1 MPLDPVNDR
10 RPPITPQLAVRV
22 ATLGVCAF
30 VLFGIVFFRLWYL
43 QVLDGDQYLAQ
54 ARENRVRVERIQAPR
69 GNIVDRNGLTL
80 VENRRA
86 TVVSLDP
93 RRIPERIRSAAATW
107 GQQVSRRDARPKGRK
122 GARIPMPR
130 NDDPQLQALYRR
142 LGRVLRLPPQSI
154 HRRVIASLVQ
164 VPYADIRIKTDVSAA
179 QRDYMEERRDQFP
192 GVRVDQAYLRSYPNR
207 SLAAQLIGTIGEIN
221 ERQLDQKRYK
231 GVKQGTFVGQ
241 NGLEAT
247 YDRYL
252 RGRDGAYRILVNALG
267 ERRGA
272 VTARA
277 PRSGR
282 QLKLTLD
289 IGLQQA
295 GERALLQAG
304 GGRPGA
310 FVAMDPT
317 TGAVMAM
324 GSYPT
329 YDPRE
334 LTKPFETKA
343 AYDRKF
349 GRAAGDPLFNRA
361 IGGFYPTGST
371 FKPITAIAALA
382 SGQTSPGRVVGD
394 SGCIQI
400 GARTVDVACNA
411 GKVANGPVNLVRALQ
426 VSSDVYFYQLGLDMN
441 PDRRL
446 PLQRWAKRLGLGR
459 TTGIDVP
466 GEGSGLVPD
475 PAWRADRGKLEAKCR
490 RKKKIPLSA
499 EGPVA
504 AAAGCGISDM
514 RPWTPGDET
523 NLSVGQGDLQ
533 ASPLQM
539 AVAYSSIVNGGKVPR
554 PHLGAEV
561 QDDQGR
567 IVQRLETPA
576 ARRAKLDPTWQQN
589 IMEGLRLAASAP
601 GGTSYDVFK
610 DWPHSRYPIYGKT
623 GTAERAGRPD
633 DQSWYVAYSHDVTRA
648 NGHPIVIAATIE
660 DGGFGAEAAAPA
672 VRLMLSKWFNVKAKL
687 VRGTSHTR

>member
-1 MPLDPVNDR
+1 MPLDPVTER
-10 RPPITPQLAVRV
+10 RPPITPQMAVRV
-22 ATLGVCAF
+22 AALGVGAL
-30 VLFGIVFFRLWYL
+30 VLFGIIFFRLWYL
-43 QVLDGDQYLAQ
+43 QVLDGDKYLAQ

-93 RRIPERIRSAAATW
+93 RRIPDRIRAAAATW
-107 GQQVSRRDARPKGRK
+107 GQQVSRRDARPKGHK
-122 GARIPMPR
+122 GAPIPMPR
-130 NDDPQLQALYRR
+130 NDDPALQALYRR
-142 LGRVLRLPPQSI
+142 LGRVLRLKPKLI

-179 QRDYMEERRDQFP
+179 QRDFMEERSDRFP
-192 GVRVDQAYLRSYPNR
+192 GVRVAQAYLRSYPNK
-207 SLAAQLIGTIGEIN
+207 SLGAQLIGTIGEVSQ
-221 ERQLDQKRYK
+221 RQLKEKRYK
-231 GVKQGTFVGQ
+231 GVTQGTYVGQ
-241 NGLEAT
+241 NGLEAS

-282 QLKLTLD
+282 QLKLTMD

-295 GERALLQAG
+295 GERALLTAG

-317 TGAVMAM
+317 SGAIYAM

-349 GRAAGDPLFNRA
+349 GHAAGDPLFNRA

-382 SGQTSPGRVVGD
+382 SGQTSPGRVVND

-411 GKVANGPVNLVRALQ
+411 GKEANGPVNLVRALQ
-426 VSSDVYFYQLGLDMN
+426 VSSDVYFYQMGLDMN
-441 PDRRL
+441 PDPKL
-446 PLQRWAKRLGLGR
+446 PLQHWAKRLGLGR
-459 TTGIDVP
+459 TTGVDVP

-475 PAWRADRGKLEAKCR
+475 PAWRASRGRLEAKCR
-490 RKKKIPLSA
+490 RKKHIALTA
-499 EGPVA
+499 AGPVA
-504 AAAGCGISDM
+504 ASQGCGISDM

-539 AVAYSSIVNGGKVPR
+539 AVAYSSIVTGGRVPR
-554 PHLGAEV
+554 PHLGNEI

-567 IVQRLETPA
+567 IVQRLEIPA
-576 ARRAKLDPTWQQN
+576 ARRVKLDPTWQGT
-589 IMEGLRLAASAP
+589 IMEGLRLAAGAP

-610 DWPHSRYPIYGKT
+610 DWPQARYPVYGKT
-623 GTAERAGRPD
+623 GTAERPGHN
-633 DQSWYVAYSHDVTRA
+633 DQSWYIAYSRDTTRA
-648 NGHPIVIAATIE
+648 DGHPIVIACTIE
-660 DGGFGAEAAAPA
+660 DSGFGAEFAAPA

-687 VRGTSHTR
+687 IRGTSHTR

>member
-1 MPLDPVNDR
+1 MPLDPVNER

-22 ATLGVCAF
+22 AALGVVAF

-43 QVLDGDQYLAQ
+43 QVLDGDKYLAQ
-54 ARENRVRVERIQAPR
+54 ARENRVRIERIQAPR

-93 RRIPERIRSAAATW
+93 RRIPDRVRAEAARW
-107 GQQVSRRDARPKGRK
+107 GQLVSRRDARPKGHK
-122 GARIPMPR
+122 GAPIPMPP
-130 NDDPQLQALYRR
+130 NDDPGLRSLYRR
-142 LGRVLRLPPQSI
+142 LGRVLRLSPQSI

-164 VPYADIRIKTDVSAA
+164 VPYADIRIKTDVSGP
-179 QRDYMEERRDQFP
+179 QRDYMEERSDLFP
-192 GVRVDQAYLRSYPNR
+192 GVRVDQVYLRSYPNKT
-207 SLAAQLIGTIGEIN
+207 LAAQLIGTIGEISQ
-221 ERQLDQKRYK
+221 RQLREKRYK
-231 GVKQGTFVGQ
+231 GVAQGTYVGQ
-241 NGLEAT
+241 NGLEAS

-277 PRSGR
+277 PRAGR

-289 IGLQQA
+289 IGLQQS
-295 GERALLQAG
+295 GERALLQSG

-310 FVAMDPT
+310 FVALDPT
-317 TGAVMAM
+317 TGAIYAM

-334 LTKPFETKA
+334 LTKPFATKA
-343 AYDRKF
+343 EYDRKF
-349 GRAAGDPLFNRA
+349 GHAAGDPLFNRA

-371 FKPITAIAALA
+371 FKPITAVAALA
-382 SGQTSPGRVVGD
+382 SGQTSPSRVVND

-400 GARTVDVACNA
+400 GARSIDVACNA
-411 GKVANGPVNLVRALQ
+411 GKAANGPVNLVRAIQ
-426 VSSDVYFYQLGLDMN
+426 VSSDVYFYQMGLDLD
-441 PDRRL
+441 PL
-446 PLQRWAKRLGLGR
+446 PGHPLQRWARRLGLGR
-459 TTGIDVP
+459 QTGIDVP

-475 PAWRADRGKLEAKCR
+475 PAWRAARGRLEAKCR
-490 RKKKIPLSA
+490 RKRHISLSA
-499 EGPVA
+499 PGPVA
-504 AAAGCGISDM
+504 AAQGCGISDM

-539 AVAYSSIVNGGKVPR
+539 AVAYSTIVTDGRVPR

-561 QDDQGR
+561 LDDQGR
-567 IVQRLETPA
+567 LVQRLEAPA
-576 ARRAKLDPTWQQN
+576 ARRTHIDPMWRDT
-589 IMEGLRLAASAP
+589 IMEGLRLAAGAP

-610 DWPHSRYPIYGKT
+610 DWPHDRFPVFGKT
-623 GTAERAGRPD
+623 GTAERPGHA
-633 DQSWYVAYSHDVTRA
+633 DQSWYVAYSYDATRPDR
-648 NGHPIVIAATIE
+648 HPIVIAATIE
-660 DGGFGAEAAAPA
+660 DSGFGAEFAAPA

-687 VRGTSHTR
+687 IRGTSHTR